1 MRMPRSVRTTVLVLF
16 LAFMIIP
23 VIATLAF
30 SLSTRWDRSI
40 FPEGMTIQWWQ
51 TVMERGAFR
60 LTLKNSLMISV
71 ATAICLAALVTP
83 SVFWAHVR
91 IPKSKPIFEL
101 MSAFSFGIPGVVL
114 ALSLIRFYSKVP
126 IPLVNTPNILIAACM
141 VLCFP
146 FMYRPVANALD
157 AIDVKVLTE
166 AAQSLG
172 SGWWTTLFQV
182 IIPNIMPGV
191 ISGSLLVFSTVF
203 SEFTLTN
210 LLVGSRFK
218 TFPIYL
224 VEFTRFDG
232 RQASALA
239 VISFVVAWVTSLLIL
254 WVAGRRGKPSGGPVG
269 GH

>member
-1 MRMPRSVRTTVLVLF
+1 MKMKRPARIVVFGLF

-23 VIATLAF
+23 VIATLVF
-30 SLSTRWDRSI
+30 SVSTRWDRSI
-40 FPEGMTIQWWQ
+40 LPEGMTFKWWVLV
-51 TVMERGAFR
+51 TERKAFL
-60 LTLKNSLMISV
+60 LTLKNSLTISL
-71 ATAICLAALVTP
+71 ATALILAVLVTP
-83 SVFWAHVR
+83 SVYWAHLR
-91 IPKSKPIFEL
+91 LPKSRNIFE
-101 MSAFSFGIPGVVL
+101 MMAAFSFGIPGVVL
-114 ALSLIRFYSKVP
+114 ALSLLRFYSKVP
-126 IPLVNTPNILIAACM
+126 IPLVNTPNILVAACM

-146 FMYRPVANALD
+146 FMYRPVINALE
-157 AIDVKVLTE
+157 AINVKTLTE

-172 SGWWTTLFQV
+172 SGWWSTLFRV

-191 ISGSLLVFSTVF
+191 ISGSLIVFSTVF

-239 VISFVVAWVTSLLIL
+239 VISFMVAWLVSLLIL
-254 WVAGRRGKPSGGPVG
+254 WIAGRKGTPSAGMLG

>member
-1 MRMPRSVRTTVLVLF
+1 MRMNRFWRTTVIVAF

-40 FPEGMTIQWWQ
+40 LPEGFTFQWWQ
-51 TVMERGAFR
+51 TVTERGAFK
-60 LTLKNSLMISV
+60 LTLKNSMIVSLV
-71 ATAICLAALVTP
+71 TALCLGILVTP
-83 SVFWAHVR
+83 SVYWAHVR
-91 IPKSKPIFEL
+91 LPKSKPVFEM

-114 ALSLIRFYSKVP
+114 ALSLLRFYSKIP
-126 IPLVNTPNILIAACM
+126 IPLVNTPGILVAACM

-157 AIDVKVLTE
+157 SIDVKVLTE

-172 SGWWTTLFQV
+172 CGWWNTLFRV

-191 ISGSLLVFSTVF
+191 ISGCLLVFSTVF

-239 VISFVVAWVTSLLIL
+239 VISFVVAWITSLLVL
-254 WVAGRRGKPSGGPVG
+254 WIAGRRGKPSGGPVG

>member
-1 MRMPRSVRTTVLVLF
+1 MKMNKFWRSLIIALF
-16 LAFMIIP
+16 LGFMIIP

-30 SLSTRWDRSI
+30 SISTRWDRSI
-40 FPEGMTIQWWQ
+40 LPEGVTIQWWQ
-51 TVMERGAFR
+51 TVVARGAFK
-60 LTLKNSLMISV
+60 LTLKNSILISV
-71 ATAICLAALVTP
+71 ITALCLGILVTP
-83 SVFWAHVR
+83 SVYWAYVR
-91 IPKSKPIFEL
+91 FPRSKPVFEIIT
-101 MSAFSFGIPGVVL
+101 AFSFGIPGVVL
-114 ALSLIRFYSKVP
+114 ALSLLRFYSKVP
-126 IPLVNTPNILIAACM
+126 IPLVNTPAILIAACM

-146 FMYRPVANALD
+146 FMYRPVANSLD
-157 AIDVKVLTE
+157 SIDVKVLTE

-172 SGWWTTLFQV
+172 CGWWATLFRV
-182 IIPNIMPGV
+182 IIPNIIPGV
-191 ISGSLLVFSTVF
+191 ISGCLLVFSTVF

-239 VISFVVAWVTSLLIL
+239 VISFIVAWIVCLLVI
-254 WVAGRRGKPSGGPVG
+254 WITGRSGSPSGGAVG

>member
-1 MRMPRSVRTTVLVLF
+1 MRMNKLSRVIFLSLF
-16 LAFMIIP
+16 LGFMIIP
-23 VIATLAF
+23 VIATLMF
-30 SLSTRWDRSI
+30 SVSTRWDRSI
-40 FPEGMTIQWWQ
+40 FPEGMTLQWWQ
-51 TVMERGAFR
+51 TVTERGAFR
-60 LTLKNSLMISV
+60 LTLTNSIVISLG
-71 ATAICLAALVTP
+71 TAFCLCFLVTP
-83 SVFWAHVR
+83 SAYWAHVR
-91 IPKSKPIFEL
+91 LPQSKPVFEF

-114 ALSLIRFYSKVP
+114 ALSLIRFYSKIP
-126 IPLVNTPNILIAACM
+126 IPLVNTPGILVAACM

-146 FMYRPVANALD
+146 FMYRPIANSLD
-157 AIDVKVLTE
+157 AIDVKLLNE

-172 SGWWTTLFQV
+172 SGWWSTLFQV
-182 IIPNIMPGV
+182 ILPNILPGV

-218 TFPIYL
+218 TFPVYL

-239 VISFVVAWVTSLLIL
+239 VISFIVAWVSSLLIL
-254 WVAGRRGKPSGGPVG
+254 WIAGRKGNSSSSTIG

>member
-1 MRMPRSVRTTVLVLF
+1 MRMNRFWRTTTIALF
-16 LAFMIIP
+16 LAFMIVP

-40 FPEGMTIQWWQ
+40 FPEGMTFKWWQ
-51 TVMERGAFR
+51 TVTERGAFR
-60 LTLKNSLMISV
+60 LTLTNSMVISAV
-71 ATAICLAALVTP
+71 TALCLGILVTP
-83 SVFWAHVR
+83 SVYWAHVR
-91 IPKSKPIFEL
+91 LPKSRPIFEF

-114 ALSLIRFYSKVP
+114 ALSLIRFYSKIP
-126 IPLVNTPNILIAACM
+126 IPLVNTPNILVAACM

-157 AIDVKVLTE
+157 SIDVKVLTE

-172 SGWWTTLFQV
+172 CGWWNTLFQV

-191 ISGSLLVFSTVF
+191 ISGCLLVFSTVF

-254 WVAGRRGKPSGGPVG
+254 WIAGRKGKPSGGPVG